1 MENSQRI
8 SAVIAYIPVIGWLY
22 VLFAQR
28 KDEFA
33 LFHLRQSI
41 GLVIGLVVSVLAWG
55 VVAWVLSWIPFGDVI
70 GIALFTL
77 VICVWIVA
85 VIALVIGLVNAARG
99 RREST
104 AFLQQFREMDPFIT
118 RGYSV

>member
-1 MENSQRI
+1 MNNSQQF

-28 KDEFA
+28 RSELA
-33 LFHLRQSI
+33 VFHLRQSI
-41 GLVIGLVVSVLAWG
+41 GLVIGMVFSVLAWG
-55 VVAWVLSWIPFGDVI
+55 VVTWVLTWIPFGNVI

-77 VICVWIVA
+77 VITVWIVA

-99 RREST
+99 R
-104 AFLQQFREMDPFIT
+104 MDQLPFF
-118 RGYSV
+118 GGFAKWVPL

>member
-85 VIALVIGLVNAARG
+85 VITLIIGLVNAARG
-99 RREST
+99 LRNQ
-104 AFLQQFREMDPFIT
+104 LPFFGSFAKWIPL
-118 RGYSV
+118 

>member
-1 MENSQRI
+1 MDNSQKI

-28 KDEFA
+28 KSEFA
-33 LFHLRQSI
+33 VFHLRQSI
-41 GLVIGLVVSVLAWG
+41 GLVIGIVGSLIAWG
-55 VVAWVLSWIPFGDVI
+55 VVAWVLTWIPFGDVI

-77 VICVWIVA
+77 VITVWIVA

-99 RREST
+99 R
-104 AFLQQFREMDPFIT
+104 MDRLPFF
-118 RGYSV
+118 GGFASWLP

>member
-28 KDEFA
+28 KNEFA

-41 GLVIGLVVSVLAWG
+41 GLVIGLVVSVLVWG

-77 VICVWIVA
+77 VISVWIVA
-85 VIALVIGLVNAARG
+85 VITMVIGLVNAARG
-99 RREST
+99 RKNQ
-104 AFLQQFREMDPFIT
+104 LPFFGGFAKWIPL
-118 RGYSV
+118 